1 MSIFYID
8 LYNGNDS
15 NNGSTWELAFKTITN
30 GAVVEAMITTTTTT
44 AAVTTT
50 TTAPVTT
57 TTTTSA

>member
-30 GAVVEAMITTTTTT
+30 GAT